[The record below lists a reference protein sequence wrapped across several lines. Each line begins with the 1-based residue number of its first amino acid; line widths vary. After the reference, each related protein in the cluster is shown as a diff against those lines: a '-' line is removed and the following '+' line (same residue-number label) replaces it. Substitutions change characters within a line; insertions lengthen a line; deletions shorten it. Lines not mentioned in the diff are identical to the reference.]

1 METTRPKTL
10 AALYRAKA
18 EEARTIAEAM
28 TLTNARVTVLEL
40 AATWD
45 QLADDGE
52 KTLPRS
58 K

>member
-18 EEARTIAEAM
+18 EEARTVAEAM
-28 TLTNARVTVLEL
+28 THSSARVTVLEV

-45 QLADDGE
+45 RLADDE
-52 KTLPRS
+52 DKKLPHS
-58 K
+58 N

>member
-45 QLADDGE
+45 RLADDEE

-58 K
+58 N